1 MRLVYRAGYWL
12 CKLTAAVLF
21 RYRVIHPERMVEK
34 GGVVLAV
41 NHTSYLDPPLVGIC
55 SRREV
60 YFLAR
65 RTLLD
70 WPILGPLLPNMN
82 AIPVDRNWIGGM
94 ALRAVIQKIRRGNA
108 VVLFPEGTRSRDG
121 TLQLARPGIGFIIAR
136 TLCPVLPLRI
146 FGANR
151 AFPLGGKIVYP
162 KKITTVVGEAIRFL
176 PEDVQ
181 PANRETYKRIGQRVM
196 DAIDDIRLSQ
206 EERDKPTAT

>member
-1 MRLVYRAGYWL
+1 MTLIYRAGYWL
-12 CKLTAAVLF
+12 CRLTAAILF
-21 RYRVIHPERMVEK
+21 RYRVVHPERMVEK

-55 SRREV
+55 SRRDV

-65 RTLLD
+65 KTLLE
-70 WPILGPLLPNMN
+70 WPILGPLFPSMN
-82 AIPVDRNWIGGM
+82 TIPVDRDGVAGM
-94 ALRAVIQKIRRGNA
+94 ALRVVIQKIRRGNA

-121 TLQLARPGIGFIIAR
+121 TLQLARPGIGLIVAK

-151 AFPLGGKIVYP
+151 AFPLGGKVLYAT
-162 KKITTVVGEAIRFL
+162 KITTVVGEAIHFL
-176 PEDVQ
+176 PGDVQ

-196 DAIDDIRLSQ
+196 DAINGIHLSQ
-206 EERDKPTAT
+206 EG

>member
-1 MRLVYRAGYWL
+1 MTLIYKAGYWL
-12 CKLTAAVLF
+12 CRLTAAILF
-21 RYRVIHPERMVEK
+21 RYRVVHPERMVEQ

-55 SRREV
+55 SRRDV

-65 RTLLD
+65 RTLLE
-70 WPILGPLLPNMN
+70 WPILGPLFPSMN
-82 AIPVDRNWIGGM
+82 TIPVDRDGVAGM
-94 ALRAVIQKIRRGNA
+94 ALRVVIQKIRRGNA

-121 TLQLARPGIGFIIAR
+121 TLRLARPGIGLIVAK

-151 AFPLGGKIVYP
+151 ALPLGGKVLYP
-162 KKITTVVGEAIRFL
+162 TKITTVVGEAIHFL
-176 PEDVQ
+176 PGDVQ

-196 DAIDDIRLSQ
+196 DAINGIHLSQ
-206 EERDKPTAT
+206 EG